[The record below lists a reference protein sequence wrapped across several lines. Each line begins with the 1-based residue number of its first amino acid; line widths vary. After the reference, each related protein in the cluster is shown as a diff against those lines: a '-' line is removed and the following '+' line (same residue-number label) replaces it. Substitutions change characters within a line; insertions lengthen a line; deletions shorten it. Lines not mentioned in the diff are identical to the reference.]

1 VRTKIR
7 PTIYNFPL
15 SGREGEGKPSNTAAT
30 KYCMEIVAKAH
41 NPNIK
46 IKGSK
51 SKQIFLLVFRT
62 IFLLIEKYIK
72 TVTSSLCE
80 ISTDQLGNSAV
91 A

>member
-46 IKGSK
+46 RSGSK
-51 SKQIFLLVFRT
+51 SKQVFSLSSPHYFGIFDIPR
-62 IFLLIEKYIK
+62 
-72 TVTSSLCE
+72 
-80 ISTDQLGNSAV
+80 V
-91 A
+91 ASVESKKHHVPFV